1 MFTAVG
7 HRLPYPLSSLL
18 EGPLCLLTSH
28 VLISLQLLGTHS
40 QRPHLQKAQTN
51 FNCIN
56 ALFFWQLDSQVED
69 TQGARGWPGLTH
81 SQSLDLSWPIARGEW
96 DLGQLSGGISSCS
109 CLFHKIILRF
119 KSQNQGERTLWSRNF
134 MPYVLYKKAKV
145 IKW

>member
-7 HRLPYPLSSLL
+7 HSLPYPLSSLL

-69 TQGARGWPGLTH
+69 TRGARGWPGLTH
-81 SQSLDLSWPIARGEW
+81 SQSLDLSWPIA
-96 DLGQLSGGISSCS
+96 
-109 CLFHKIILRF
+109 
-119 KSQNQGERTLWSRNF
+119 QGE
-134 MPYVLYKKAKV
+134 
-145 IKW
+145 